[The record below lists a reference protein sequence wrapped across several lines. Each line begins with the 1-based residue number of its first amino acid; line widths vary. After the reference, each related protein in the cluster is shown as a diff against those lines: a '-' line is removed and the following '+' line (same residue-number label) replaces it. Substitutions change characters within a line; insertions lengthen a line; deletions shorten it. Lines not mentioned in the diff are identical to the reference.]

1 MESVENMLHLLDFF
15 FGELK
20 RTARNPSRI
29 RNLFSKSGREKYL
42 GTVSLV
48 CSYFKSRRSF
58 SPQKTVQTGYDKVVD
73 RYAIWTTESQKGE
86 RERHVKALIRALPK
100 GLDLLDLGCG
110 TGLPSTKELAGHFNV
125 TGIDFSKEAIARA
138 KQNIVNARF
147 IQKDITA
154 MDFPPA
160 SFDVITAFYSIF
172 HIPRR
177 QQPSVI
183 EKIGLLLRPG
193 GIVVATMGTRSI
205 KALIESDWMGT
216 RMYWSSF
223 DQRKNLECFE
233 KAGVGILS
241 ARIVKEKA
249 LGNWNTFLWVVA
261 QKRIYTHSMMEGATS
276 ALVRLLEGQ

>member
-1 MESVENMLHLLDFF
+1 MKSAENMLHLLDFF

-29 RNLFSKSGREKYL
+29 RNLLNKAERDKYL
-42 GTVSLV
+42 GTVNLV
-48 CSYFKSRRSF
+48 CSYFKSRRNY
-58 SPQKTVQTGYDKVVD
+58 SPQKTVRTGYDKIVD
-73 RYAIWTTESQKGE
+73 RYVIWTTESQKGE

-110 TGLPSTKELAGHFNV
+110 TGLPSTKELADHFNV
-125 TGIDFSKEAIARA
+125 TGIDFSEEAIARA
-138 KQNIVNARF
+138 RRNVGKARF

-154 MDFPPA
+154 VDFPPA

-183 EKIGLLLRPG
+183 GKIGLLLRPG

-205 KALIESDWMGT
+205 KALIESDWLGAQ
-216 RMYWSSF
+216 MYWSSF
-223 DQRKNLECFE
+223 ARRKNLEYFK
-233 KAGVGILS
+233 KAGLDILS
-241 ARIVKEKA
+241 ARVVKEEA

-261 QKRIYTHSMMEGATS
+261 QKSTFTHSMMERETS
-276 ALVRLLEGQ
+276 RLARLLEGR